1 MSIDQIKEEI
11 RSLSGEER
19 HKLSSF
25 LTELELEEDQG
36 YWERIR
42 RRVSDQTSENWISVE
57 DLAVN

>member
-11 RSLSGEER
+11 RGLSGEER

-25 LTELELEEDQG
+25 LTELALEEDQG

-42 RRVSDQTSENWISVE
+42 RRVEDQTKESWISVD

>member
-1 MSIDQIKEEI
+1 MSIDQLKEEI
-11 RSLSGEER
+11 KALSGEER

-42 RRVSDQTSENWISVE
+42 RRVSDETRENWVSVD
-57 DLAVN
+57 DLATN